1 MSFSSHLRNRVLPL
15 IAASALAA
23 LPAVPTHANNPPQVT
38 VNGVQPGVAM
48 QLGNPVQFQGVA
60 RDSEGIAQIYGTIQS
75 TKDQQFITQQGG
87 LSKDP
92 SRLKFKYTNSTA
104 TRWASQSFN
113 LPAGNYIFRIRV
125 EDGRKAISPMMEI
138 PFVATGAP
146 AARATAQ
153 ANTQARQAAAGAAAG
168 AAPAIAIQFPQNGA
182 VLNQAAAFSGI
193 AKDDQ
198 AVVGVIATIMNK
210 NNGMF
215 LTSKGQFAASGQ
227 LKLRTIK
234 GKNAQWTSPQIQLP
248 PGDYLLSVKAIDNAG
263 QEGQWAQ
270 SQFTVAGAATNNAAA
285 TTATAATATAATT
298 SAAPGGKA
306 ANGMAYC
313 SNAGMDADGD
323 GYGWE
328 NQASCVVVG
337 SKADKFHNCASAASD
352 PDGDGYGWENE
363 KSCIVVTH
371 CASAASDPDGDG
383 FGWENDR
390 SCVVLKQT
398 NNSGFP
404 NCRQGA
410 ASDPDGDGYGWENNA
425 TCLVK

>member
-1 MSFSSHLRNRVLPL
+1 MSLSFRVRNRMLPFV
-15 IAASALAA
+15 AAGAMATLFAT
-23 LPAVPTHANNPPQVT
+23 PAQANNPPQVT
-38 VNGVQPGVAM
+38 VNGVQPGVAL

-60 RDSEGIAQIYGTIQS
+60 RDSEGIARIYGTIQS
-75 TKDQQFITQQGG
+75 AKDQQFVTQQGG
-87 LSKDP
+87 LSKNP

-113 LPAGNYIFRIRV
+113 LPAGNYVFRIRV
-125 EDGRKAISPMMEI
+125 EDGQKAISPMMEI
-138 PFVATGAP
+138 PFVATGA
-146 AARATAQ
+146 AAQRTTAAQ
-153 ANTQARQAAAGAAAG
+153 APAQSGQVAGAAAG

-198 AVVGVIATIMNK
+198 AVVGVIATIMDK
-210 NNGMF
+210 RSGMF
-215 LTSKGQFAASGQ
+215 LTSNGQFAASGQ

-234 GKNAQWTSPQIQLP
+234 GKNAQWTSPQVQLP

-270 SQFTVAGAATNNAAA
+270 SQFSVAGAAANTAAT
-285 TTATAATATAATT
+285 TTATAAATT
-298 SAAPGGKA
+298 TAAPGGKA
-306 ANGMAYC
+306 ANGMSYC

-337 SKADKFHNCASAASD
+337 SKADKFHTCASSASD

-383 FGWENDR
+383 FGWENER
-390 SCVVLKQT
+390 SCVVLKQASG
-398 NNSGFP
+398 SGFP